1 MELIPFHFG
10 ADSVY
15 KLNPLPARTADSNDV
30 PFGIND
36 LVAQKE
42 SK

>member
-15 KLNPLPARTADSNDV
+15 KLNPLHAGAADTNDL

-36 LVAQKE
+36 LVAQQE